1 MMKMHVDTAYRS
13 LFKYG
18 EELCGDNVR
27 ITRTEDSVFAVLA
40 DGLGSGVKANIL
52 STLTSTIIS
61 TMLTEGAAMEQA
73 VETIVSTLP
82 ICSVRKLAYST
93 FSVLQIKDTGEAYLA
108 EFDNPACIFIRN
120 GELMELEMTD
130 KEYAGKTVYESRFT
144 VFPGDVLALISDGVV
159 YAGVGSILNFGWT
172 WESVAEWLRKESLK
186 EKSAPRLAAALS
198 QAVKELY
205 MDKPGDDSTVMVA
218 RISPRQ
224 VVNMFAGPP
233 KNKDDD
239 PKMVR
244 DFMTSSG
251 KKLICG
257 GSSANIVARVLNR
270 SIETS
275 LDYVDPLIPPIATIQ
290 GIDLV
295 TEGVLTLS
303 RTVEILQEYLDHETD
318 SFYFKKLDEK
328 NGAAMLAKILLEEC
342 TTLNLF
348 IGTAINPAHQNPG
361 LPSDLSIKLKLIDKL
376 CGLMERLGK
385 RVTKNIIKR
394 LSVA

>member
-108 EFDNPACIFIRN
+108 EFDNPACIFVRN

-385 RVTKNIIKR
+385 RVTKKYY
-394 LSVA
+394 

>member
-318 SFYFKKLDEK
+318 SFYFTKLDEK

-385 RVTKNIIKR
+385 RVTKKYY
-394 LSVA
+394 

>member
-295 TEGVLTLS
+295 TAGVLPLS

-318 SFYFKKLDEK
+318 SFYYKKLDEK

-385 RVTKNIIKR
+385 RVTKKYY
-394 LSVA
+394 

>member
-275 LDYVDPLIPPIATIQ
+275 LDYVDPLIPPVATIQ

-385 RVTKNIIKR
+385 RVTKKYY
-394 LSVA
+394 

>member
-257 GSSANIVARVLNR
+257 GSSANIAARVLNR

-385 RVTKNIIKR
+385 RVTKKYY
-394 LSVA
+394 

>member
-318 SFYFKKLDEK
+318 SLYFKKLDEK

-385 RVTKNIIKR
+385 RVTKKYY
-394 LSVA
+394 

>member
-82 ICSVRKLAYST
+82 ICSGRTLAYST

-385 RVTKNIIKR
+385 RVTKKYY
-394 LSVA
+394 

>member
-239 PKMVR
+239 PKMIR

-385 RVTKNIIKR
+385 RVTKKYY
-394 LSVA
+394 

>member
-172 WESVAEWLRKESLK
+172 WESVAEWLCKESLK

-270 SIETS
+270 RIETS

-385 RVTKNIIKR
+385 RVTKKYY
-394 LSVA
+394 

>member
-1 MMKMHVDTAYRS
+1 
-13 LFKYG
+13 
-18 EELCGDNVR
+18 
-27 ITRTEDSVFAVLA
+27 
-40 DGLGSGVKANIL
+40 
-52 STLTSTIIS
+52 
-61 TMLTEGAAMEQA
+61 
-73 VETIVSTLP
+73 
-82 ICSVRKLAYST
+82 
-93 FSVLQIKDTGEAYLA
+93 
-108 EFDNPACIFIRN
+108 
-120 GELMELEMTD
+120 
-130 KEYAGKTVYESRFT
+130 
-144 VFPGDVLALISDGVV
+144 
-159 YAGVGSILNFGWT
+159 
-172 WESVAEWLRKESLK
+172 
-186 EKSAPRLAAALS
+186 
-198 QAVKELY
+198 

-224 VVNMFAGPP
+224 VVNMFAGSP

-385 RVTKNIIKR
+385 RVTKKYY
-394 LSVA
+394 

>member
-130 KEYAGKTVYESRFT
+130 KEYAGKTVYESRVT

-172 WESVAEWLRKESLK
+172 WESVAEWLCKESLK

-385 RVTKNIIKR
+385 RVTKKYY
-394 LSVA
+394 

>member
-1 MMKMHVDTAYRS
+1 MCIR
-13 LFKYG
+13 
-18 EELCGDNVR
+18 
-27 ITRTEDSVFAVLA
+27 DS
-40 DGLGSGVKANIL
+40 
-52 STLTSTIIS
+52 
-61 TMLTEGAAMEQA
+61 
-73 VETIVSTLP
+73 
-82 ICSVRKLAYST
+82 
-93 FSVLQIKDTGEAYLA
+93 
-108 EFDNPACIFIRN
+108 
-120 GELMELEMTD
+120 
-130 KEYAGKTVYESRFT
+130 
-144 VFPGDVLALISDGVV
+144 
-159 YAGVGSILNFGWT
+159 
-172 WESVAEWLRKESLK
+172 
-186 EKSAPRLAAALS
+186 
-198 QAVKELY
+198 
-205 MDKPGDDSTVMVA
+205 DSTVMVA

-385 RVTKNIIKR
+385 RVTKKYY
-394 LSVA
+394 

>member
-328 NGAAMLAKILLEEC
+328 NGAAMRAKILLEEC

-385 RVTKNIIKR
+385 RVTKKYY
-394 LSVA
+394 

>member
-348 IGTAINPAHQNPG
+348 IGTAINPAYQNPG

-385 RVTKNIIKR
+385 RVTKKYY
-394 LSVA
+394 

>member
-52 STLTSTIIS
+52 STLTSTIIA

-385 RVTKNIIKR
+385 RVTKKYY
-394 LSVA
+394 

>member
-295 TEGVLTLS
+295 TEGILTLS

-385 RVTKNIIKR
+385 RVTKKYY
-394 LSVA
+394 

>member
-275 LDYVDPLIPPIATIQ
+275 LDYVEPLIPPIATIQ

-385 RVTKNIIKR
+385 RVTKKYY
-394 LSVA
+394 

>member
-348 IGTAINPAHQNPG
+348 IGTAINPSHQNPG

-385 RVTKNIIKR
+385 RVTKKYY
-394 LSVA
+394 

>member
-93 FSVLQIKDTGEAYLA
+93 FSILQIKDTGEAYLA

-385 RVTKNIIKR
+385 RVTKKYY
-394 LSVA
+394 

>member
-40 DGLGSGVKANIL
+40 DGLGRGVKANIL

-385 RVTKNIIKR
+385 RVTKKYY
-394 LSVA
+394 

>member
-218 RISPRQ
+218 SISPRQ

-385 RVTKNIIKR
+385 RVTKKYY
-394 LSVA
+394 

>member
-18 EELCGDNVR
+18 EDLCGDNVR

-385 RVTKNIIKR
+385 RVTKKYY
-394 LSVA
+394 

>member
-205 MDKPGDDSTVMVA
+205 MDKPG
-218 RISPRQ
+218 
-224 VVNMFAGPP
+224 AGPP

-385 RVTKNIIKR
+385 RVTKKYY
-394 LSVA
+394 